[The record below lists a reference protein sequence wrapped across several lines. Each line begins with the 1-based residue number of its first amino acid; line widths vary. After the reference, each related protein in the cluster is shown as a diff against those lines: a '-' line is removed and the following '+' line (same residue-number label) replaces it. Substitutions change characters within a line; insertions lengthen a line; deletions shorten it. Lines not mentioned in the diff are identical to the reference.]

1 MKPNYYQIIRE
12 CVETGTRHGV
22 SRAHKHTDDPPYDVI
37 ETCVQDAIM
46 LEITTKFSFAPCEDE
61 INYQEL

>member
-12 CVETGTRHGV
+12 CVEIGSRHGV
-22 SRAHKHTDDPPYDVI
+22 SRAHKHTDDPPYDLI

-46 LEITTKFSFAPCEDE
+46 MEIVNKFHFSQDEETTDYPG
-61 INYQEL
+61 L

>member
-1 MKPNYYQIIRE
+1 MKPNYYQIIKE

-46 LEITTKFSFAPCEDE
+46 CEITSKFNFSSDE
-61 INYQEL
+61 EQLNYNEL

>member
-1 MKPNYYQIIRE
+1 MKPNYYQIIRD

-46 LEITTKFSFAPCEDE
+46 LELTTKFEFSLSEEEGGF
-61 INYQEL
+61 NGL

>member
-1 MKPNYYQIIRE
+1 MKPNYYQIIKE
-12 CVETGTRHGV
+12 CVETGCRHGV

-46 LEITTKFSFAPCEDE
+46 LELTTKFTFTLSEDE
-61 INYQEL
+61 INYNEL

>member
-1 MKPNYYQIIRE
+1 MKPNYYQIIKE

-37 ETCVQDAIM
+37 ETCVEDAIM
-46 LEITTKFSFAPCEDE
+46 LELTNKFNFAASEDQL
-61 INYQEL
+61 NYQKL

>member
-1 MKPNYYQIIRE
+1 MKPNYYQIIKE
-12 CVETGTRHGV
+12 CVETGCRHGV

-46 LEITTKFSFAPCEDE
+46 MEIVNKFHFSQESEITDYT
-61 INYQEL
+61 EL

>member
-12 CVETGTRHGV
+12 CVEIGSRHGV
-22 SRAHKHTDDPPYDVI
+22 SRAHKHTDDPPYDLI

-46 LEITTKFSFAPCEDE
+46 MEIVNKFDFSQDEETTD
-61 INYQEL
+61 YTGL